1 MKAVTTMSLFVASTL
16 MTGAVSAAT
25 LDYRAEYKH
34 ESETYAQRIKI
45 SGSSKINDQT
55 KLNFGVEQKFHSYDN
70 SHFWDQLVAGD
81 SEFDWGVRYQ
91 INKQWF
97 IQPGMPITFGDDDE
111 KTTYKPQVRVGYKS
125 SFGLSTALRYRHE
138 FQVYS
143 DGAGNKTL
151 TDGTS
156 VSVAGK
162 TVEQGKWTLTGSYDM
177 RQFDNE
183 YLDNVKLSYEIN
195 YNKNY
200 DEVRLSDWKDSEWDA
215 GLIVGYQ
222 MGDFRPYFELWNVKG
237 KDGSTTDDRQLR
249 TRLGLKYSF

>member
-1 MKAVTTMSLFVASTL
+1 M
-16 MTGAVSAAT
+16 MT
-25 LDYRAEYKH
+25 K
-34 ESETYAQRIKI
+34 
-45 SGSSKINDQT
+45 
-55 KLNFGVEQKFHSYDN
+55 
-70 SHFWDQLVAGD
+70 
-81 SEFDWGVRYQ
+81 
-91 INKQWF
+91 
-97 IQPGMPITFGDDDE
+97 

>member
-1 MKAVTTMSLFVASTL
+1 MKAVTKVSLFVTSAL
-16 MTGAVSAAT
+16 LAGAASAASI
-25 LDYRAEYKH
+25 DYRAEYKH
-34 ESETYAQRIKI
+34 EDETYAQRIKI
-45 SGSSKINDQT
+45 GGSTKINDQM
-55 KLNFGVEQKFHSYDN
+55 KLNLGVEQKFN
-70 SHFWDQLVAGD
+70 SNDKEDFWNQVEAGD
-81 SEFDWGVRYQ
+81 SEFDWGLRYD

-97 IQPGMPITFGDDDE
+97 VQPGMPLTFGDE
-111 KTTYKPQVRVGYKS
+111 KTTYKPQIRVGYKS

-138 FQVYS
+138 FQVYT
-143 DGAGNKTL
+143 DDAGNKTL

-177 RQFDNE
+177 RQFGNE

-200 DEVRLSDWKDSEWDA
+200 DDVRLSDGKDSEWDA
-215 GLIVGYQ
+215 GLKVGYQ
-222 MGDFRPYFELWNVKG
+222 VGSFQPYMEFWTV
-237 KDGSTTDDRQLR
+237 DYGSSAEDDRQMR